1 MRRLDRRHL
10 IVTLAL
16 CAVVWLCRAELG
28 LEAQTLAPDARL
40 TGLTTTSPLRP
51 HVEAIVRDP
60 FAGAPEADGPPG
72 LLTSPSASNAVS
84 AGVRVPDI
92 DTAGYAAPATQ
103 LVVRAAIVG
112 PNPVAYVDDGSG
124 MQIVRIGDVVGG
136 RNVSAIDLQGI
147 LFADGTR
154 LDLAPAPAR
163 ESSSDRLRARPHARR
178 QRMDGELRAS
188 PIAASPG
195 VASTSPASPRGAAAS
210 PSPAPELLYPT
221 PGPLRTADARGL
233 APGVNPT
240 PDFFDPTPF
249 AYPYPYA
256 PPH

>member
-10 IVTLAL
+10 FLTLTL
-16 CAVVWLCRAELG
+16 CAAVWLCRAELG
-28 LEAQTLAPDARL
+28 LEAETLSPDAHLGALTAISAERRL
-40 TGLTTTSPLRP
+40 
-51 HVEAIVRDP
+51 VDAIVRDP
-60 FAGAPEADGPPG
+60 FAGAPDGDAPALP
-72 LLTSPSASNAVS
+72 TSPSASDAGTV
-84 AGVRVPDI
+84 GVRVPDI
-92 DTAGYAAPATQ
+92 DTVAGNAAPATQ

-124 MQIVRIGDVVGG
+124 MQLVRIGDVVGG
-136 RNVSAIDLQGI
+136 RNVSAIDLQGVA
-147 LFADGTR
+147 FADGTR
-154 LDLAPAPAR
+154 LDLAPAPAH
-163 ESSSDRLRARPHARR
+163 EDAPDLFRARPRARAA
-178 QRMDGELRAS
+178 RMVRAHRTS
-188 PIAASPG
+188 AAPPGAAS
-195 VASTSPASPRGAAAS
+195 TIPASPRTETAT